1 MNRMFLS
8 LAGITVLN
16 GASLPDEPPIRAQE
30 VSDQDGRVRVAADL
44 RDTGRPQL
52 VAREHLDGTPAGTI
66 IMTIPGDWDETS
78 AARLHELNVKFALQS
93 ITPDEDVE
101 RKRLQSLQDNEIP
114 ARSYDEIVAAATREA
129 RERDLVEALE
139 RYVRDVKRQ
148 HA

>member
-52 VAREHLDGTPAGTI
+52 VERCDLAGTQSG
-66 IMTIPGDWDETS
+66 TIVLTVPGDWDEAA
-78 AARLHELNVKFALQS
+78 AARLRALNVKFALQT
-93 ITPDEDVE
+93 ITPEENAE
-101 RKRLQSLQDNEIP
+101 RKELQQLQRNEIP
-114 ARSYDEIVAAATREA
+114 TRSYREIIADATREML
-129 RERDLVEALE
+129 ERDLVGALE
-139 RYVRDVKRQ
+139 RYVRNVKQ
-148 HA
+148 AGA